1 MKHWIPQAILEFVAF
16 NKKWKAV
23 LETAA
28 YILSFDWTQP
38 AITRCLAAIDGFL
51 AAYDAWEADDSS
63 MKRAQRDDAREA
75 AKKALEYFADHS
87 VRPNEKMT
95 ETQKYEILGVRT
107 RHAGHP
113 IHVPG
118 SVPALTTRPGH
129 IGQVI
134 VEYKVLGAERNGKP
148 PKVYGIEIRWAFLD
162 HVPTDIEAEL
172 FNSAIDTRHPFR
184 ITFKEEDRGKTVYF
198 AARRVIAREGEKG
211 DFGPVVSAIVP

>member
-1 MKHWIPQAILEFVAF
+1 LDTTQAILAFVAF
-16 NKKWKAV
+16 NKKWKEA

-38 AITRCLAAIDGFL
+38 AVTGCLVAINDFL
-51 AAYDAWEADDSS
+51 TAYDAWVADDSS
-63 MKRAQRDDAREA
+63 LKRAQRDDARKA
-75 AKKALEYFADHS
+75 AEQALEYFATHS

-113 IHVPG
+113 IHVPPT
-118 SVPALTTRPGH
+118 VPELSTRPGH

-148 PKVYGIEIRWAFLD
+148 AKVYGIEIRWAFLD
-162 HVPTDIEAEL
+162 HVPVDIEAEL

-184 ITFKEEDRGKTVYF
+184 ITFKEEDRGKTVCF
-198 AARRVIAREGEKG
+198 AARWVIAREGEKG